1 MSLFSVK
8 LFIGYSLPI
17 GEKSNFLAMAYQTIR
32 YLANPRAL
40 CIVIPRDTKIPIIL
54 LFKNHI
60 FEDAVPSSWN
70 ALLPL
75 FLHSNVPGMLD
86 Q

>member
-1 MSLFSVK
+1 MLLFSVK

-17 GEKSNFLAMAYQTIR
+17 REKSNLLDMAYQTIH
-32 YLANPRAL
+32 YLAKPRAL
-40 CIVIPRDTKIPIIL
+40 CRLIPRDTEIPIML
-54 LFKNHI
+54 LFENHI
-60 FEDAVPSSWN
+60 FEDAVLSSWD

-75 FLHSNVPGMLD
+75 FLHSNVPGMFD